1 MATTLLD
8 DALVE
13 RLSKKLDVGRV
24 LQFLDAMPEQQLAQ
38 LLHATGGRN
47 GESREEPPAP
57 RPPDVDFYEVLER
70 QLSDDHRR
78 MREVVRRFMLERVE
92 PVANDYWE
100 RAEMPFELVE
110 PLAETLREALGD
122 DPARRYCTDPIAAG
136 VIGME
141 IPRVDPSFST
151 FLGVSWGL
159 CMVSIWLYGSDEQK
173 ERWIGPLERME
184 KIGSWALTEPLHG
197 SDASMGLETTA
208 TRNGDTWTLNGSKKW
223 SGNATFADVT
233 VIWAKSTDDGQVK
246 GFLIEKGTPGFTVE
260 KLEGKIAKRSVQ
272 NVLISLEGVEV
283 SEADRLPG
291 VESFRDV
298 SSQLGPAR
306 AGVSWE
312 ACGMAMG
319 LYEYTHRYCT
329 ERIQFGKPIASF
341 QLVQEGLVQMLG
353 NVVAIQA
360 MVMALAQT
368 YGDPKALHARA
379 SLAKVYC
386 VDKMRETAS
395 IGRGLLGGNGILLE
409 HHVARLFADAEAVYS
424 YEGSRE
430 MNVLITGRAITGLS
444 AFV

>member
-1 MATTLLD
+1 MSSPTVLD

-13 RLSKKLDVGRV
+13 RLSKKLDVDTVLRV
-24 LQFLDAMPEQQLAQ
+24 LDAMPEDKLAS
-38 LLHATGGRN
+38 LLSATASGNGR
-47 GESREEPPAP
+47 SKSPTEPL
-57 RPPDVDFYEVLER
+57 PPDVDFYEILDR
-70 QLSDDHRR
+70 QLSDDQKRIR
-78 MREVVRRFMLERVE
+78 QVVRRFMVETVE

-110 PLAETLREALGD
+110 PLAAMLREALGEN
-122 DPARRYCTDPIAAG
+122 PAQRYCTDPATAG

-141 IPRVDPSFST
+141 IPRVDPSLGT

-159 CMVSIWLYGSDEQK
+159 CMVSIWLYGSDAQK
-173 ERWIGPLERME
+173 EKWIGPLERLE
-184 KIGSWALTEPLHG
+184 KVGSWALTEPLHG
-197 SDASMGLETTA
+197 SDASLGLETTA
-208 TRNGDTWTLNGSKKW
+208 TRDGDTWTLNGAKKW

-233 VIWAKSTDDGQVK
+233 VIWAKSADDGQVK
-246 GFLIEKGTPGFTVE
+246 GFLVEKGTPGFHVE
-260 KLEGKIAKRSVQ
+260 KLEGKMAKRAVQ
-272 NVLISLEGVEV
+272 NVLISLDGVEV

-291 VESFRDV
+291 VASFRDV

-329 ERIQFGKPIASF
+329 DRVQFAKPIASY
-341 QLVQEGLVQMLG
+341 QLVQEGLVRMLG
-353 NVVAIQA
+353 NMVAIQG
-360 MVMALAQT
+360 MVLALAQT
-368 YGDPKALHARA
+368 YDDPQALHARA
-379 SLAKVYC
+379 SLAKVFC
-386 VDKMRETAS
+386 VDKMRESAS

>member
-1 MATTLLD
+1 MATSLID

-13 RLSKKLDVGRV
+13 RLSHKLDLDQV
-24 LQFLDAMPEQQLAQ
+24 LQALDAMPEDKLAQ
-38 LLHATGGRN
+38 LLSATTNGR
-47 GESREEPPAP
+47 SKPPAKP
-57 RPPDVDFYEVLER
+57 RAPDVDFYEILDR
-70 QLSDDHRR
+70 QLSDDHKRVR
-78 MREVVRRFMLERVE
+78 DVVRRFMVETVE

-100 RAEMPFELVE
+100 RAEMPFELVQ
-110 PLAETLREALGD
+110 PLAAMLREALGEN
-122 DPARRYCTDPIAAG
+122 PAQRYCTDPLMAG

-141 IPRVDPSFST
+141 IPRVDPSFGT
-151 FLGVSWGL
+151 FMGVSWGL

-173 ERWIGPLERME
+173 DTWIGPLERMD

-197 SDASMGLETTA
+197 SDASLGLETTA
-208 TRNGDTWTLNGSKKW
+208 TRSGDTWTLNGAKKW

-233 VIWAKSTDDGQVK
+233 VIWAKSTHDGQVK
-246 GFLIEKGTPGFTVE
+246 GFLVEKGTPGFQVE

-272 NVLISLEGVEV
+272 NVLISLDGVEV
-283 SEADRLPG
+283 SEANRLPG

-319 LYEYTHRYCT
+319 LYEHTHRYCT
-329 ERIQFGKPIASF
+329 DRVQFAKPIASY
-341 QLVQEGLVQMLG
+341 QLVQEGLVRMLG
-353 NVVAIQA
+353 NMVAIQG
-360 MVMALAQT
+360 MVLALAQT
-368 YGDPKALHARA
+368 YDDPHALHARA
-379 SLAKVYC
+379 SLAKVFC
-386 VDKMRETAS
+386 VDKMRESAS